1 MRASPGEK
9 VFYAVNYVLLAVL
22 ACSSLFPLLHLTAL
36 SFSGSE
42 AIQTG
47 RVTLWPVDFSLETY
61 KLLASG
67 TSILQAFRN
76 STVITVTGT
85 ALSMLTTLL
94 AAYPLSRPFFYAR
107 RGLTLA
113 MIFTM
118 IFSGGLI
125 PTYLVVQSLGLID
138 SYWAIW
144 LPGLVS
150 TYNMLILRTYFEQLP
165 IEMEEAARMDGCGE
179 VRLLVQVLLPVSMP
193 VLATLSLFYGVAY
206 WNVFFSMLI
215 YINDSTM
222 QNVSVLVQQMIQ
234 SQSVL
239 QQGMLVQPD
248 DQVHVVEEGIKAAGI
263 IVLIVPMLIVYPF
276 IQKYFVKGVM
286 IGSVKG

>member
-9 VFYAVNYVLLAVL
+9 VFYAVNYVLLTLL
-22 ACSSLFPLLHLTAL
+22 ACSCLFPLLHLIAL
-36 SFSGSE
+36 SFSGST

-47 RVTLWPVDFSLETY
+47 RVTLWPVEFSLDTY

-67 TSILQAFRN
+67 TSITQSFRN
-76 STVITVTGT
+76 SAVITVVGV
-85 ALSMLTTLL
+85 ALSMLATLL

-107 RGLTLA
+107 RTITLA

-125 PTYLVVQSLGLID
+125 PTYLVVQGLGLID

-150 TYNMLILRTYFEQLP
+150 TYNMLILRTYFEQIP
-165 IEMEEAARMDGCGE
+165 SEIEEAARMDGCGE
-179 VRLLVQVLLPVSMP
+179 VRLLAQVLLPISMP
-193 VLATLSLFYGVAY
+193 VIATLSLFYGVAY

-215 YINDSTM
+215 YINDSTL
-222 QNVSVLVQQMIQ
+222 QNLSVLVQQMIQ

-239 QQGMLVQPD
+239 QQGMLAQPD
-248 DQVHVVEEGIKAAGI
+248 EQVHVVEEGVKAAGI
-263 IVLIVPMLIVYPF
+263 IVLITPMLIVYPF

>member
-9 VFYAVNYVLLAVL
+9 IFYAVNYTILALL
-22 ACSSLFPLLHLTAL
+22 ACSCLFPLLHLLAL

-47 RVTLWPVDFSLETY
+47 RVGLWPVAFTLETY
-61 KLLASG
+61 RLLASG
-67 TSILQAFRN
+67 TSVILAFKN
-76 STVITVTGT
+76 GVLITAVGVG
-85 ALSMLTTLL
+85 LSMFTTIL
-94 AAYPLSRPFFYAR
+94 AAYPLSRPYFYAR
-107 RGLTLA
+107 RPFTLA

-125 PTYLVVQSLGLID
+125 PTYLVIQGLGLVN

-144 LPGLVS
+144 LPGVIS
-150 TYNMLILRTYFEQLP
+150 TYNMLILRTYFEQIP
-165 IEMEEAARMDGCGE
+165 VEMEEAARMDGCGE
-179 VRLLVQVLLPVSMP
+179 IRLLVKILLPVSLP

-215 YINDSTM
+215 YINDSTKL
-222 QNVSVLVQQMIQ
+222 NLSVLVQQMIQ

-239 QQGMLVQPD
+239 QQSLLTQPD
-248 DQVHVVEEGIKAAGI
+248 EQVHVVEEGVKAAGI
-263 IVLIVPMLIVYPF
+263 IVLVFPMLVVYPF

>member
-9 VFYAVNYVLLAVL
+9 MFYAMNYVVLALL
-22 ACSSLFPLLHLTAL
+22 ACSCLFPLLHLMAL
-36 SFSGSE
+36 SFSGTT

-47 RVTLWPVDFSLETY
+47 KVSLWPVEFSIDTY

-67 TSILQAFRN
+67 TSIVQAFRN
-76 STVITVTGT
+76 SVVITVVGV
-85 ALSMLTTLL
+85 ALSMIVTLF
-94 AAYPLSRPFFYAR
+94 AAYPLSRSFFYAR
-107 RGLTLA
+107 RTFTLA

-125 PTYLVVQSLGLID
+125 PTYLVIQGLGLVD

-150 TYNMLILRTYFEQLP
+150 TYNMLILRTYFEQIP
-165 IEMEEAARMDGCGE
+165 SEIEEAARIDGCGE
-179 VRLLVQVLLPVSMP
+179 VRLLAQVLLPISMP
-193 VLATLSLFYGVAY
+193 VIATLCLFYGVAY

-222 QNVSVLVQQMIQ
+222 QNLSVLVQQMIQ

-239 QQGMLVQPD
+239 QQGLLAQPD
-248 DQVHVVEEGIKAAGI
+248 DQVHVVEEGVKAAGV
-263 IVLIVPMLIVYPF
+263 IVLIAPMLIVYPF
-276 IQKYFVKGVM
+276 IQKYFVKSVM